1 LFRIH
6 EYTKT
11 TCLVFVRAKTN
22 EIEFVD
28 EDTLVPQCMP
38 IQNGRRPVKFIKFVG
53 NYLLV
58 GYEHSLELFFGGSFT
73 CIYRHQYIAN
83 DTAIVDA
90 IEISHPYLRKR
101 RVVIVSFN
109 NVSLHL
115 FDPLAVRPVRVLGD
129 LQNSGMLVCLPKHN
143 FILTTT
149 RIANGNVVLVDLMMR
164 DNVML
169 IETVNIGDSEL
180 NQKIHSMV
188 KCDNDLIASIHS
200 ASSIL
205 SIYKVIN
212 ERSVEQRQIFIPH
225 IHNPNNYYSLFK
237 NVVTKTRSLF
247 MVANRYLV
255 HVYCYTVM
263 VVDLNCLRGGATKVS
278 YVYFSNRL
286 TNAMKAYPIG
296 GTLYFCVVCIG
307 MQPNDR
313 LTYININ
320 AATLSPRKVYCEG
333 EREQVSHFAAAK
345 CFC

>member
-1 LFRIH
+1 
-6 EYTKT
+6 
-11 TCLVFVRAKTN
+11 
-22 EIEFVD
+22 
-28 EDTLVPQCMP
+28 
-38 IQNGRRPVKFIKFVG
+38 
-53 NYLLV
+53 
-58 GYEHSLELFFGGSFT
+58 
-73 CIYRHQYIAN
+73 
-83 DTAIVDA
+83 
-90 IEISHPYLRKR
+90 
-101 RVVIVSFN
+101 
-109 NVSLHL
+109 
-115 FDPLAVRPVRVLGD
+115 
-129 LQNSGMLVCLPKHN
+129 MLVCLPKHN

-169 IETVNIGDSEL
+169 TETVNIGDSEL

-296 GTLYFCVVCIG
+296 GTLFFCVVCVGI
-307 MQPNDR
+307 QPNDR
-313 LTYININ
+313 LTYFNIN
-320 AATLSPRKVYCEG
+320 ASTLLPRKVYCEG
-333 EREQVSHFAAAK
+333 EREEVSHFAAAK